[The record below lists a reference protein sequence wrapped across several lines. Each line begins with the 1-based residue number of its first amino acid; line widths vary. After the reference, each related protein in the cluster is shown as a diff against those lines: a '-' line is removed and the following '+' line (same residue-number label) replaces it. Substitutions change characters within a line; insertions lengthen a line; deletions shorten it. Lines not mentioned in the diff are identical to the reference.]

1 MNNSQIFIYTN
12 YRNKRKTKQKNEIK
26 LFLSQKMHLYM
37 DGLHEIG
44 EREKTND
51 CFRDYQEEE
60 KHRFIRYIHFL
71 YYFHWMIWNF

>member
-1 MNNSQIFIYTN
+1 
-12 YRNKRKTKQKNEIK
+12 
-26 LFLSQKMHLYM
+26 M

-71 YYFHWMIWNF
+71 YYFHWMTLNF